1 MGEAVQANTLP
12 WRRAFSWGRVV
23 VLSLLG
29 LGLLAAVTSDTL
41 HAFLLSLLNTVSEV
55 VAGYP
60 VWGAVLFVVMSAA
73 AAMLAFFSTAV
84 LVPVAVVT
92 WGQTGT
98 FVLLWVGWILG
109 GVCAYTVA
117 RHFGRPVVGALT
129 SGDALACGDRISEKA
144 SFGFIL
150 LFQLG
155 CPSEI
160 PGYVLGLLRYSFLKY
175 VTALGLAEL
184 PYAIATVY
192 LGVSFLERRTFLF
205 IVLGVAV
212 GALSF
217 LAFRLLQKHLAGAA

>member
-92 WGQTGT
+92 WGRPG
-98 FVLLWVGWILG
+98 LSYCCGSAGSWE
-109 GVCAYTVA
+109 VCAPTPSRV
-117 RHFGRPVVGALT
+117 T
-129 SGDALACGDRISEKA
+129 LADRSWA
-144 SFGFIL
+144 
-150 LFQLG
+150 
-155 CPSEI
+155 P
-160 PGYVLGLLRYSFLKY
+160 
-175 VTALGLAEL
+175 
-184 PYAIATVY
+184 
-192 LGVSFLERRTFLF
+192 
-205 IVLGVAV
+205 
-212 GALSF
+212 
-217 LAFRLLQKHLAGAA
+217 